1 MVLAQNF
8 GIVYWDSK
16 VVHQWEKN
24 VIINMIWLLLR
35 VSSWPIIMIGPGG
48 LLVVVFHPFIVSIS
62 VLWGGVAKN
71 VNN

>member
-8 GIVYWDSK
+8 CIFCWGNK
-16 VVHQWEKN
+16 VVHQWEKS
-24 VIINMIWLLLR
+24 VIINMIWQLLR
-35 VSSWPIIMIGPGG
+35 VFDWPIIMIGLGG